1 MKKVIFVNNT
11 AAINGGALT
20 VLKQFLEE
28 IKQRRDE
35 SKIYYFFVTA
45 HLKEYECEYIKIIDD
60 IKGRQMLDRMK
71 WDKFGMKSWAKKHN
85 IKPDLVISLQN
96 IAVSYKGVPQ
106 IIYLHQ
112 SLPYSEYSKWNLFK
126 SDERKLWFYTNVY
139 KHLIHNSIK
148 KDMYISVQT
157 NWMKEALIENGINE
171 DKIII
176 SKPKLKEFDIND
188 IEDLFLDKEKY
199 IYFYPA
205 DEYKYKNHRII
216 LEALNYIKKNYEDK
230 INNIKVIFTLD
241 ENSNSYN
248 YCKENGLLDVVEFKS
263 TLTYDKVLQYY
274 KSCNCV
280 LFPSYIETF
289 GLPLIEASKF
299 GKRILVAD
307 CKYSREVLEKYDNV
321 KFIPHENYKKWAE
334 NIIQFDRAEI
344 DFNSDK
350 LIKETWNEFFNL
362 IDTILLA

>member
-45 HLKEYECEYIKIIDD
+45 DLKEYECEYIKIIDD

-157 NWMKEALIENGINE
+157 NWMKEALIEKGISK

-176 SKPKLKEFDIND
+176 SKPKLKQFNVND
-188 IEDLFLDKEKY
+188 IEKLSLDNKKY
-199 IYFYPA
+199 TYFYPA

-289 GLPLIEASKF
+289 GLPLIEAAKF
-299 GKRILVAD
+299 GKRILVSN
-307 CKYSREVLEKYDNV
+307 CKYSREVLKSYSNV
-321 KFIPHENYKKWAE
+321 KFITYDNYQEWA
-334 NIIQFDRAEI
+334 NNMINFDKTEVSL
-344 DFNSDK
+344 NNDK
-350 LIKETWNEFFNL
+350 LVQETWDEFFNL
-362 IDTILLA
+362 INKSI